1 VATRTLPLSE
11 VRANLSSVVRDADQ
25 LFERTIITQKGK
37 PAAVVIGYAEFES
50 WQETL
55 EILGDPALMADLSQA
70 DEDLLAGNT
79 HTYEEVFGHSRPE
92 TG

>member
-92 TG
+92 TD

>member
-1 VATRTLPLSE
+1 MATRTLPLSE

-55 EILGDPALMADLSQA
+55 EILGDPALMADLRQA